1 MILTKVRI
9 RNKKE
14 KISLKPLSEKEIQR
28 KLYGSILSST
38 SVEEAPETRWME
50 PPKFKEVKEVKEVK
64 DTKEF
69 KEKEKKPVT
78 ERPWIT
84 LPETKINIS
93 IPWKKIGA
101 TCSAIFK
108 TAFGLGKVLFSR
120 LATVWGMGA
129 LIVAVLFISV
139 HSLNTFRTK
148 AMKAPRQDDSMVFVR
163 KAARQKAAQVKQE
176 TKAPESAALPLSPA
190 TKERTS
196 KETPLPAAVV
206 PPVLPGLEQ
215 PAVVPPVSTRNPYV
229 IQVCTYASQTDA
241 EKLID
246 ELKGEQLNAFFQSS
260 TRSSGKTFY
269 LVFLGRFKDLRESQT
284 RLKEFRSQSISK
296 SFPDSFI
303 RTLS

>member
-9 RNKKE
+9 GNKKE

-38 SVEEAPETRWME
+38 SVEEAPEPRWME
-50 PPKFKEVKEVKEVK
+50 PPKFKEVREVKEVK

-101 TCSAIFK
+101 ACSAIFK
-108 TAFGLGKVLFSR
+108 TAFGLGKVFFSR
-120 LATVWGMGA
+120 LATAWGMGA

-148 AMKAPRQDDSMVFVR
+148 AMKAPKQDDSMVLVR

-176 TKAPESAALPLSPA
+176 TKVPESTLPPSPVV
-190 TKERTS
+190 KERAS
-196 KETPLPAAVV
+196 KEVPLPAAVV
-206 PPVLPGLEQ
+206 VPGLPGLEQ
-215 PAVVPPVSTRNPYV
+215 PAAVPPVSTQDAYV

-241 EKLID
+241 EKLI
-246 ELKGEQLNAFFQSS
+246 EGLKGEQLSAFFQSS

-269 LVFLGRFKDLRESQT
+269 LVFLGRFKDLRESQA
-284 RLKEFRSQSISK
+284 RLKEFRSKSISK
-296 SFPDSFI
+296 SFSDSFI